1 MNSVRRQ
8 IKVVITPHPENENI
22 NQPFLCYRNDGVRIA
37 VVANFENRAVVV
49 QESNRGLGI

>member
-8 IKVVITPHPENENI
+8 IKVVITPHHENENI

-37 VVANFENRAVVV
+37 VVADFENRALVV
-49 QESNRGLGI
+49 QESNRGLEI